1 MSARTIMLVVS
12 IVSSGL
18 AAGLLFGWL
27 VSVIPGTRRVGD
39 RTYVETM
46 QTINVAIINPAFLI
60 PFMLTPLF
68 LGAAAFAQYR
78 AGNVNRAWMLGA
90 AAGTYLVGV
99 LGVTIGRN
107 IPLNDALDA
116 FDLGG
121 ATDRDVADQRRS
133 YEGPWNRWHAV
144 RTVASVAVLA
154 LVAATPLMSEG
165 D

>member
-1 MSARTIMLVVS
+1 MSARTILLVIS

-46 QTINVAIINPAFLI
+46 QTINVAIINPAFLV

-68 LGAAAFAQYR
+68 LGIAAVAQYR
-78 AGNVNRAWMLGA
+78 AGNVRRAWMLGS

-116 FDLGG
+116 VDLVG
-121 ATDRDVADQRRS
+121 ASDDAVAAERRS
-133 YEGPWNRWHAV
+133 YERPWNRWHAV
-144 RTVASVAVLA
+144 RTVASIAVLA
-154 LVAATPLMSEG
+154 LAAATPALSEG

>member
-1 MSARTIMLVVS
+1 MTLRTTLLVVS

-68 LGAAAFAQYR
+68 LGAAAVAQYR
-78 AGNVNRAWMLGA
+78 AGNAGRAWTLGA
-90 AAGTYLVGV
+90 AAVTYLVGV

-116 FDLGG
+116 FDLAAASEGEIS
-121 ATDRDVADQRRS
+121 AERRS
-133 YEGPWNRWHAV
+133 YERPWNRWHAI
-144 RTVASVAVLA
+144 RTMASIAVLGLA
-154 LVAATPLMSEG
+154 AATPLLSEG

>member
-1 MSARTIMLVVS
+1 MNAPTILLVVS

-18 AAGLLFGWL
+18 AAGVLFGWL

-46 QTINVAIINPAFLI
+46 QAINVAIINPAFLV
-60 PFMLTPLF
+60 PFMLTPL
-68 LGAAAFAQYR
+68 LLAVAAIAQYR
-78 AGNVNRAWMLGA
+78 AGNVGRAWTLGA
-90 AAGTYLVGV
+90 AAATYAVGV

-116 FDLGG
+116 FDLD
-121 ATDRDVADQRRS
+121 AASDAEVAEERRS
-133 YEGPWNRWHAV
+133 YEQPWNQWHAA
-144 RTVASVAVLA
+144 RTLASTVAFSLAVVAPVLA
-154 LVAATPLMSEG
+154 EG